1 MSRKIILELVPNITH
16 VRFCTVLFGLS
27 EDCCVGERIG
37 GGSGLIGLGRE
48 DVLLVVSV
56 VGDVGKVL
64 VISISSVSTP
74 FSIIGGGNES
84 RANTFSLRFVY
95 AYLDYAL
102 SQCVFLELAWAN

>member
-1 MSRKIILELVPNITH
+1 MVE
-16 VRFCTVLFGLS
+16 
-27 EDCCVGERIG
+27 
-37 GGSGLIGLGRE
+37 LGRE
-48 DVLLVVSV
+48 VVFSVVSV

-102 SQCVFLELAWAN
+102 NLCVFLELAWAN